1 MDIKERIQTVV
12 DRIKN
17 DDQLMA
23 KFKEEPTK
31 TVETV
36 LGVDLPDEVLDQVVT
51 GVKAKLAGAQLGD
64 KLSGAAEGLK
74 GIFGK

>member
-1 MDIKERIQTVV
+1 MDIKERIESIV

-64 KLSGAAEGLK
+64 KLGGAAEGLK